1 MRLHLTISSSSVH
14 HQHNLKIF
22 FVKRSQYWKRG
33 RPTINFSDYSLTMTR
48 LTLLTKLIHLF
59 YNRKTDQSNDNHER
73 IVNLWIIISYLLKPT
88 TSNMKHFFPKIVSW
102 LNGKLIEKFRVHQME
117 CSKIVEH
124 DEGDDYYFNFAIC
137 MSGVRCLFLFWCG
150 IGRKS

>member
-1 MRLHLTISSSSVH
+1 MRLHLTIFCFSVH
-14 HQHNLKIF
+14 YQHNLKIF
-22 FVKRSQYWKRG
+22 VQRSQYWKRG

-73 IVNLWIIISYLLKPT
+73 IEDREFMNTNTNNFLPT
-88 TSNMKHFFPKIVSW
+88 THHYQHETFFSKIASW
-102 LNGKLIEKFRVHQME
+102 LDVKLIEKFRVHQME

-124 DEGDDYYFNFAIC
+124 HAGDDYYFNIAIS
-137 MSGVRCLFLFWCG
+137 MSACLVSVLFWW
-150 IGRKS
+150 RL